1 MTPIQTL
8 FILICYFGLL
18 ILISWLTSKNSD
30 NTSFYTGNKKSPWYI
45 VAFGM
50 IGASLS
56 GVTFL
61 SVPGWVAN
69 THFGYMQT
77 VLGYMVGYL
86 IIALV
91 LLPLYYKMN
100 LTSIYTYL
108 EKRFGLFS
116 YKTGAG
122 YFLLSR
128 IIGASF
134 RLFLVAGVLH
144 LAIFEPFGWPYWA
157 TVGLTIILIFTYTAK
172 NGIKTVVYTDALQ
185 TFFLLAAVTLTIF
198 FIVKDLNWTWME
210 TVQ

>member
-61 SVPGWVAN
+61 SVPGWVATTN
-69 THFGYMQT
+69 FGYMQT
-77 VLGYMVGYL
+77 VLGYMLGYL
-86 IIALV
+86 VIALV

-108 EKRFGLFS
+108 EKRFGNFS

-134 RLFLVAGVLH
+134 RLFLVASVLH
-144 LAIFEPFGWPYWA
+144 LAIFEPFGWPY
-157 TVGLTIILIFTYTAK
+157 
-172 NGIKTVVYTDALQ
+172 
-185 TFFLLAAVTLTIF
+185 
-198 FIVKDLNWTWME
+198 
-210 TVQ
+210 